1 MVLRAEHGQAITT
14 SETLGI
20 GSEGFHMNPFLLW
33 VVFSA
38 GLGWSVHKKKWGI
51 AAFFG
56 AMLAW
61 VAIIQ
66 IATALLEIAIAGTA
80 ARTGSLTSF

>member
-1 MVLRAEHGQAITT
+1 
-14 SETLGI
+14 
-20 GSEGFHMNPFLLW
+20 MNPFLLW
-33 VVFSA
+33 VAFSA

-61 VAIIQ
+61 VAVIQ
-66 IATALLEIAIAGTA
+66 IATAIIEIAVAGVSMHS
-80 ARTGSLTSF
+80 GSLTSF